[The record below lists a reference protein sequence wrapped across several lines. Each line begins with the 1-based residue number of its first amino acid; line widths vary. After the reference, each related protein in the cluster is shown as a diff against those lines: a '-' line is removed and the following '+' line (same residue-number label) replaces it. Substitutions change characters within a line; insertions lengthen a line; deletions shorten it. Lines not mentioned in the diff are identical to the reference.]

1 MHFCPPWLAQA
12 NILFSRLG
20 SACFHQWCLG
30 LCTSFG
36 NTIIKWTAVKATCV
50 FVNDIVYVSSYVL
63 VACVCKFLLDC
74 MCFNAFVN
82 SCLIV
87 FDYSRGIPCVLP
99 KAMLPVLKDLQRTSV
114 LLLWHPKFP
123 EHPLSGV
130 GVVPTMT
137 PRVGQ
142 LVWRLLRNLI
152 QMGDDERDC
161 PRKTAQGELNDGTW
175 PMSSLIGTAT
185 WGATL
190 TLMPSIFFRN
200 L

>member
-1 MHFCPPWLAQA
+1 MRLYILYLITQEASLAFCQELW
-12 NILFSRLG
+12 I
-20 SACFHQWCLG
+20 C
-30 LCTSFG
+30 
-36 NTIIKWTAVKATCV
+36 
-50 FVNDIVYVSSYVL
+50 
-63 VACVCKFLLDC
+63 
-74 MCFNAFVN
+74 
-82 SCLIV
+82 
-87 FDYSRGIPCVLP
+87 RG
-99 KAMLPVLKDLQRTSV
+99 
-114 LLLWHPKFP
+114 LWHPKVP

-130 GVVPTMT
+130 GVVPMMT

-142 LVWRLLRNLI
+142 LVSRLLRNLI
-152 QMGDDERDC
+152 QMGDDERDR